1 MLVHKQI
8 FAATLTLLSMSLAVA
23 APPAVHPVTGE
34 PLVITCYRGA
44 PVAID
49 GDLSDWNLD
58 AMTPAVLNDI
68 KQIYTGQSSW
78 TGVADCSG
86 KFYLM
91 WDDQKV
97 YIGAE
102 VKDDRL
108 SMTKSGG
115 DIWNA
120 DCIEVFFSTV
130 NAVSGHAEHYQYGFN
145 ANSQTYNWCNMDGT
159 SNVVPAYLQIASS
172 KTPDGYVCE
181 VAIEYAQMKSLKF
194 TPGNAIGFH
203 PCIDDTEATDR
214 EIQMTWTGREAHDQS
229 LGFGHMILSSEPAIA
244 AGLSR
249 APNPANK
256 AKGVSVDAVLSWIA
270 GKFAASHDV
279 YLGDVF
285 EDVDTATRANPKGV
299 LVSQGQTA
307 TEYAPAT
314 ALEYGKVYYWRV
326 DEVNAAPDS
335 TIYKGDVWSFTVE
348 SYAYPITSV
357 TAKASGSAPGMGP
370 ENTINRAGLD
380 EFDQH
385 DTDATHMWTSTAT
398 KPRWIQ
404 YEFDKPY
411 KVHELWVWNSNQIIE
426 SVVGF
431 GAKDVTIEYS
441 ADGVTWTALQGAHQ
455 FARATGLPT
464 YTTNTVV
471 DFGDVTAKFVKLTID
486 TNWGG
491 LAQQVGIAEV
501 RFFYVPVEAHMPSPP
516 DGATDV
522 ALTASLDWRPGRLAT
537 SHKVFFGTNEAAV
550 AAGTAAASTV
560 SAHGY
565 TPTSM
570 TFGTK
575 YFWRVDEVGDAG
587 TYEGDVWSFSSL
599 EFASIED
606 FESYTDAE
614 GSRIYEYWLDG
625 IADTVYGG
633 STVGYMTA
641 PFAERAIIRGGKQS
655 MPLAYDNT
663 KAPYFSEA
671 AKEFESVQNWTGSG
685 ATELCVWTRGYPAV
699 TSTAVAET
707 GGKMNLT
714 GAGADIWGNSD
725 EFTYAFKTLTGDGS
739 LVARVVNNGVG
750 ANEWAK
756 GGVMIRDSVNG
767 GSMHAFMAITG
778 GGGNGASF
786 QYRGATNGASANADI
801 STVVRPPYWVRIDRA
816 GATFTGFVSADGKT
830 WSQVG
835 TTAITMTDP
844 VLIGLAVTSHVAG
857 VDRTFQFES
866 MAATGNVTGA
876 WQGAI
881 INAAQYNDAAP
892 MYLTVTDSTGK
903 SATASSNTPAVAAN
917 WTAWKIPMSSF
928 VGVNFSRVKKLTIGV
943 GAKGATSGGSGM
955 VFIDDIGYGRS
966 AGQ

>member
-23 APPAVHPVTGE
+23 APPAVHPATGE

-44 PVAID
+44 PVALD

-58 AMTPAVLNDI
+58 AMTPAVLNDA
-68 KQIYTGQSSW
+68 KQIYTGTW

-120 DCIEVFFSTV
+120 DCIEVFFSTL

-145 ANSQTYNWCNMDGT
+145 ANNQTYNWCNMDGT

-194 TPGNAIGFH
+194 TAGAAIGFH

-229 LGFGHMILSSEPAIA
+229 LGFGHLILSSEPAIA

-256 AKGVSVDAVLSWIA
+256 AKGVSVDTAFSWTA
-270 GKFAASHDV
+270 GDFAASHDV
-279 YLGDVF
+279 YLGEVF
-285 EDVDTATRANPKGV
+285 EDVDNATRTDPKGV
-299 LVSQGQTA
+299 LVSQSQTA

-335 TIYKGDVWSFTVE
+335 TIYKGDVWSFTAE

-357 TAKASGSAPGMGP
+357 TAKASGFAPGMGP

-385 DTDATHMWTSTAT
+385 DTEATHMWTSTAT

-404 YEFDKPY
+404 YEFDQPY

-441 ADGVTWTALQGAHQ
+441 TDGVTWTPLEGAHQ
-455 FARATGLPT
+455 FARASGLPT
-464 YTTNTVV
+464 YTANTVV
-471 DFGDVTAKFVKLTID
+471 DFGGITAKFVKLTVD

-501 RFFYVPVEAHMPSPP
+501 RFFYVPVQAHLPSPA

-537 SHKVFFGTNEAAV
+537 SHKVFFGTDEAAV

-560 SAHGY
+560 STHGY
-565 TPTSM
+565 TPPSM

-575 YFWRVDEVGDAG
+575 YFWRVDEVGAAG
-587 TYEGDVWSFSSL
+587 TDEGDVWSFSAQ
-599 EFASIED
+599 EFASIDD
-606 FESYTDAE
+606 FEGYTDDE
-614 GSRIYEYWLDG
+614 GNRIYEYWLDG
-625 IADTVYGG
+625 VADAVYGG
-633 STVGYMTA
+633 SMVGYMEA
-641 PFAERAIIRGGKQS
+641 PFAERVIIRGGRQS

-671 AKEFESVQNWTGSG
+671 VREFDSVQNWTGSG
-685 ATELCVWTRGYPAV
+685 AAELCVWTRGTV
-699 TSTAVAET
+699 TE
-707 GGKMNLT
+707 
-714 GAGADIWGNSD
+714 AG
-725 EFTYAFKTLTGDGS
+725 L
-739 LVARVVNNGVG
+739 
-750 ANEWAK
+750 
-756 GGVMIRDSVNG
+756 
-767 GSMHAFMAITG
+767 
-778 GGGNGASF
+778 
-786 QYRGATNGASANADI
+786 
-801 STVVRPPYWVRIDRA
+801 
-816 GATFTGFVSADGKT
+816 
-830 WSQVG
+830 
-835 TTAITMTDP
+835 
-844 VLIGLAVTSHVAG
+844 
-857 VDRTFQFES
+857 
-866 MAATGNVTGA
+866 
-876 WQGAI
+876 
-881 INAAQYNDAAP
+881 AP
-892 MYLTVTDSTGK
+892 MYVIVTDSTGK
-903 SATASSNTPAVAAN
+903 SATVTGDTAAVASN

-928 VGVNFSRVKKLTIGV
+928 SGVNFSRIKKIAIGV
-943 GAKGATSGGSGM
+943 GAKGAASGGSGV

-966 AGQ
+966 AQ